1 MSEDKQIVELDEQ
14 LLEDLL
20 YMSCVRAMQLEFSSP
35 KFTVVGN
42 VERNR
47 FEIHCVFPFAG
58 ETGSIIDIN
67 FDCKRFHKKSLEVLM
82 VELTKLQEEIIEK
95 VHDQIDRVSEYRR
108 RKDEE

>member
-1 MSEDKQIVELDEQ
+1 MSENKQIVELDEQ

-35 KFTVVGN
+35 KFTVIGN
-42 VERNR
+42 VEKNR

-67 FDCKRFHKKSLEVLM
+67 FDCKRFHEQSLDVLLD
-82 VELTKLQEEIIEK
+82 ELSKLQEEIIEK
-95 VHDQIDRVSEYRR
+95 VHDQIGRVSEYRR